1 MELCVGEVY
10 QLTSE
15 IAERPQDRAGYFVF
29 TVQVKEVDHAR
40 DKVKFNWVSVSPET
54 FETRREVAYMVPGYL
69 GGLSG
74 DIVNGG
80 VWNLTDLF
88 TRETAF
94 LYLVYMG
101 VAVKVDTPGH

>member
-1 MELCVGEVY
+1 MELRVGDIY
-10 QLTSE
+10 KLTSD

-29 TVQVKEVDHAR
+29 TVQVIEIDHTR
-40 DKVKFNWVSVSPET
+40 DKVKFVWVTVFPET

-69 GGLSG
+69 GGISEDL
-74 DIVNGG
+74 VNGG

-101 VAVKVDTPGH
+101 VAVKVDAPK